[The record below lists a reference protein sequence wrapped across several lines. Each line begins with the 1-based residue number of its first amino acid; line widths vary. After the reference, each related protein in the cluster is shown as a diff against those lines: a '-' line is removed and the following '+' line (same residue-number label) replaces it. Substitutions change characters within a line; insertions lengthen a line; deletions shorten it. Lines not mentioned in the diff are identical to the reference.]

1 MWTTGEGYLQ
11 QQRWAQSNSTIKKF
25 YSTMDHDYVTTEGAP
40 LQLIFQTQ
48 YTLSLLETLRSR
60 DYMQFGQNNIKL
72 GEHRKEWLEPHVSL
86 STLFFYGG
94 VVTGLILRVS
104 GKQLKLFWWIR
115 CQLLCL
121 EDRIWQHS
129 SIFPAW
135 RFLLSVLVSLI
146 HPAYTP
152 TRRGNISY

>member
-1 MWTTGEGYLQ
+1 
-11 QQRWAQSNSTIKKF
+11 
-25 YSTMDHDYVTTEGAP
+25 MDHDYVTTEGAP

-104 GKQLKLFWWIR
+104 GKQLKLF
-115 CQLLCL
+115 
-121 EDRIWQHS
+121 
-129 SIFPAW
+129 
-135 RFLLSVLVSLI
+135 
-146 HPAYTP
+146 
-152 TRRGNISY
+152 